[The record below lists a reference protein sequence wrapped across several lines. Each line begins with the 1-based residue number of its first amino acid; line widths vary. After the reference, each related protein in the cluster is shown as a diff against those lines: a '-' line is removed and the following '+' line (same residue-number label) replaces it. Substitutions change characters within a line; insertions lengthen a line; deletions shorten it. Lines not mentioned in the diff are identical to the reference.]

1 MGRIRS
7 FVLVAVALAGGL
19 LGVSTADAAIRGKVV
34 EYRDGEVTMKG
45 YLAWND
51 AVKGKRPGVL
61 VVHEWWGLNDYA
73 RKRAR
78 MLAELGYTALAV
90 DMYGGGKEA
99 LHPDDAGAF
108 SSAVMKNMDLMA
120 ARFRAAMDLLG
131 KQPTVDA
138 GRIGAIGYCF
148 GGAVVLNMARQGLD
162 LKGVAS
168 FHGNLATA
176 KPAEPGAVKAK
187 VMAFNGGA
195 DTFITPEQVGAF
207 AAEMARAGADFRF
220 ISYTGAKHSFTNPDA
235 DAYARKFGLP
245 LAYDAAADRDS
256 WDEMSR
262 FFRRVFG
269 R

>member
-1 MGRIRS
+1 MGGIRK
-7 FVLVAVALAGGL
+7 FVWVAVALAGGF
-19 LGVSTADAAIRGKVV
+19 LGVSTADAAVQGKVV

-51 AVKGKRPGVL
+51 TVKGKRPGVL

-99 LHPDDAGAF
+99 THPDDAGAF

-120 ARFRAAMDLLG
+120 ARFRAAMEFLK

-138 GRIGAIGYCF
+138 VRIGAIGYCF

-176 KPAEPGAVKAK
+176 KPAGPGTVKAK
-187 VMAFNGGA
+187 VTVFNGGA
-195 DTFITPEQVGAF
+195 DTLVPPEQVGAF
-207 AAEMARAGADFRF
+207 TAEMTRAGAAFRF
-220 ISYTGAKHSFTNPDA
+220 FSYPGAKHAFTNPDA
-235 DAYARKFGLP
+235 DVYARKFGLP

-256 WDEMSR
+256 WEEMKR
-262 FFRRVFG
+262 FFREVFG